1 MLDRNEN
8 LTIVGLVAEKGRGMG
23 CRACKNDPGVWE
35 KRSRRDALSIEIAVD
50 VLRLS
55 AGIIGV
61 HYRTAEILFLTRRY
75 LRQFI
80 IESCVACSSW
90 ERCAPSLY
98 EQFSR
103 IHDNMLKLHVA
114 MSGSPKVARLPFV
127 FAILGRSV
135 AKTVDMLSERVE
147 DLSFVRDE
155 ESRAALSGL
164 AQVCK
169 EAGPKLEDWRKTM
182 DFLN

>member
-1 MLDRNEN
+1 
-8 LTIVGLVAEKGRGMG
+8 
-23 CRACKNDPGVWE
+23 
-35 KRSRRDALSIEIAVD
+35 
-50 VLRLS
+50 
-55 AGIIGV
+55 
-61 HYRTAEILFLTRRY
+61 
-75 LRQFI
+75 
-80 IESCVACSSW
+80 
-90 ERCAPSLY
+90 
-98 EQFSR
+98 
-103 IHDNMLKLHVA
+103 MLKLHVA